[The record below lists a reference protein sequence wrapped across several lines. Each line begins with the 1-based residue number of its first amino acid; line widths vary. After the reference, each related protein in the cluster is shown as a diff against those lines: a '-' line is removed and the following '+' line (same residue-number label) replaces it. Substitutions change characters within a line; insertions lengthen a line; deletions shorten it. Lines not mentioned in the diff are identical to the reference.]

1 MGLHSEAMADPTSA
15 SRGDFRPNRPPDETG
30 ANAENEGLHDA
41 HAHAHRPDV
50 KKRLARAAGHLEAV
64 RRMVDADRDCPEI
77 LRQIAAVRAALD
89 ATARVVL
96 SDHMERCLRGAA
108 SGEPDRAW
116 EDLKGALETF
126 IR

>member
-1 MGLHSEAMADPTSA
+1 MSIAPEQP
-15 SRGDFRPNRPPDETG
+15 
-30 ANAENEGLHDA
+30 LHD
-41 HAHAHRPDV
+41 HGHRGLDEFPHAHRPEV

-96 SDHMERCLRGAA
+96 SDHMESCLRGAA
-108 SGEPDRAW
+108 SGKSERALD
-116 EDLKGALETF
+116 DLKAALAT
-126 IR
+126 ITL

>member
-1 MGLHSEAMADPTSA
+1 MAPATLPAMASP
-15 SRGDFRPNRPPDETG
+15 ETQG
-30 ANAENEGLHDA
+30 
-41 HAHAHRPDV
+41 HAHATDGHDARPHAHRRDV
-50 KKRLARAAGHLEAV
+50 ATRLARAAGHLEAV

-89 ATARVVL
+89 AAARVVL
-96 SDHMERCLRGAA
+96 SDHMESCLRDAA

-116 EDLKGALETF
+116 DDLKSALETF